1 MSKDYRLKKEI
12 SNKLSILQRRLIVA
26 GNIKN
31 KRKKLRELMNI
42 RKEIKGLL
50 DNYKPEEINNNFLFK
65 DFIKKIKTLMFNLER
80 ENAKK

>member
-1 MSKDYRLKKEI
+1 MSEDYQLKKEI

-42 RKEIKGLL
+42 RKEIKWLL
-50 DNYKPEEINNNFLFK
+50 DNYKPEKINNNFLFK

>member
-1 MSKDYRLKKEI
+1 MSEDYQLKKEI

-42 RKEIKGLL
+42 RKEIKWLL
-50 DNYKPEEINNNFLFK
+50 DNYKPEEINDNFLFK

>member
-1 MSKDYRLKKEI
+1 MSEDYRLKKEI
-12 SNKLSILQRRLIVA
+12 SNKLSILQRRLIAA

-42 RKEIKGLL
+42 RKEIKELL